1 MLNLISYTSK
11 CNAPDLVKMKEYHM
25 QEDNYHLNPIQLQ
38 HSQHKA
44 GWGRE
49 LKKYED
55 EES

>member
-1 MLNLISYTSK
+1 MLNLVSYRLK
-11 CNAPDLVKMKEYHM
+11 RNAPNLLKVKEYHM
-25 QEDNYHLNPIQLQ
+25 KEDDYHLNPIQLQ

-49 LKKYED
+49 LEKYE